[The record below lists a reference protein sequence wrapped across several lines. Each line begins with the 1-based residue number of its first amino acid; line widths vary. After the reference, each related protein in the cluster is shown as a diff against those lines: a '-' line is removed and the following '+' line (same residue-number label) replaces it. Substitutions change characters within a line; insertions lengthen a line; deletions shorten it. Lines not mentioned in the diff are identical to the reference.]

1 MGKKLDKNETLKVSS
16 LQKMINSKEVAILV
30 IKIDRKLSFQQHIKN
45 ISKKVGQELNALL
58 RIFPYLGDKKKKVVY
73 NTMMKSYL
81 ITVR

>member
-1 MGKKLDKNETLKVSS
+1 MGKKLDKNETLKVSNQ
-16 LQKMINSKEVAILV
+16 QKMINSKEVAILV

-45 ISKKVGQELNALL
+45 ISKKVGHKLNALS
-58 RIFPYLGDKKKKVVY
+58 RIFPYLEDKKKKVVY